1 MGNHAD
7 RGRGTGVGGRRRR
20 EVAPAGFESVTPWRP
35 RKKNGGHKLRG
46 CHSPCRTYIAPQQQ
60 GVGFLPLA
68 ITTLIGDLNRPL
80 VSSVH
85 QYLLQRN
92 R

>member
-35 RKKNGGHKLRG
+35 RKK
-46 CHSPCRTYIAPQQQ
+46 T
-60 GVGFLPLA
+60 VV
-68 ITTLIGDLNRPL
+68 T
-80 VSSVH
+80 SSVDVT
-85 QYLLQRN
+85 R
-92 R
+92 RAVRI